1 MPPSQKIYGM
11 ALRAYPSAFR
21 QRYGVE
27 MARVFDERFRDAQK
41 AGYRST
47 FRYCVKV
54 VCDLLVTAA
63 GERLMASETSSILV
77 AFVAVVCGCGAAYVD
92 FHASEVQATLLVLLV
107 SSFALGCIKPRR
119 AWLSALIMAALLPG
133 VHVTVF
139 AFRSSETSQGHPYLS
154 RLMMLLP
161 ALVASFVGACLG
173 VFLRFIAHQVSQWI
187 EGSNGPGPTIA

>member
-1 MPPSQKIYGM
+1 MSLSQKIYRM

-27 MARVFDERFRDAQK
+27 MARVFDEGYRAAQK
-41 AGYRST
+41 AGYRSRL
-47 FRYCVKV
+47 RYCVKV

-77 AFVAVVCGCGAAYVD
+77 AFAAVVCGCCAAYVD

-119 AWLSALIMAALLPG
+119 AWLPALIIAALLPG
-133 VHVTVF
+133 VHVIVF
-139 AFRSSETSQGHPYLS
+139 AFRTSETSQGHPYLS

-161 ALVASFVGACLG
+161 ALAASFVGAYLG
-173 VFLRFIAHQVSQWI
+173 VFLRFIAHQVGQWI
-187 EGSNGPGPTIA
+187 GRNNGPGSTIA